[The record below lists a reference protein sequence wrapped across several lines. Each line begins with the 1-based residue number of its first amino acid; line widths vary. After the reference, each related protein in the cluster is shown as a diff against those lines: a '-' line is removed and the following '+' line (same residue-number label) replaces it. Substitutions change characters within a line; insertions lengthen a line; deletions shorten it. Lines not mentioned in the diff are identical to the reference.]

1 MNSSRTEDDL
11 TDEARVFVN
20 GAFLPSN
27 RATISVFDRGLT
39 YGDGLFETIRAYNG
53 RPFALDR
60 HISRLRRGLDELAI
74 PFTTETAFE
83 ETITK
88 LLKLNHLDSS
98 DAYIRIT
105 VTRGADHGGLLPSEE
120 IEPTIIIVAKRVD
133 TSKIELWQRKG
144 ISVSFIEG
152 YLPPLPHMKTLNYLP
167 SLMAK
172 MEAVRR
178 GADEGLFV
186 RNGLITEGTTSNIF
200 TVKDGILSTPPAD
213 GAILP
218 GITRE
223 IILELAKSN
232 GIACRESPL
241 TVTEF
246 LESDEAFMSNAIAEI
261 APVVAVDGH
270 RVGDGE
276 GGSTTRLLQRAYMEM
291 AQADL

>member
-213 GAILP
+213 G
-218 GITRE
+218 
-223 IILELAKSN
+223 
-232 GIACRESPL
+232 IACRESPL